1 MRAQRENFLLETQ
14 YNSFQQK
21 NHILTLGNQQQQLVL
36 VFTVA
41 LYDD

>member
-14 YNSFQQK
+14 YNSLQQK
-21 NHILTLGNQQQQLVL
+21 NHILTLGNQQQLVL
-36 VFTVA
+36 VCTVA